1 MLMYNKN
8 CRRRWL
14 DLILLGARKSIQ
26 QVNKVFSRDPEEF
39 SFGRASEPG
48 IVVEKQAHKKW
59 K

>member
-1 MLMYNKN
+1 MYNKN

-48 IVVEKQAHKKW
+48 IVVEKQAHKK
-59 K
+59 